1 MNTIGQGDQIRF
13 GHSNPIPF
21 STVFFLE
28 AIRPAISLPMDCRGL
43 FHPVCHLLSAICYL
57 GLLGCQQKPATQ
69 APPPPT
75 VTVAKPVKKEI
86 VEWQY
91 FTAQT
96 QAVDRV
102 SITPRVTGYINSI
115 TFKEGDIVDLG
126 HLLFVIDPRPY
137 QAELDQAKGQL
148 EQALAQQKLNSAN
161 LERAKDLLAR
171 KVIAQQDFDTTA
183 AQKYVAD
190 AQVVAS
196 QAAVE
201 SAELNLDFTQIQSPL
216 HGRIGAQLVNRGN
229 LVQANS
235 TELTTI
241 VSIDP
246 IYAYFYVDQPSFMR
260 YQQAVKA
267 GKLPSAWQAALPVW
281 LQLETEQGYPH
292 QGVIDFVNN
301 AFDPSTATL
310 QVRGRFPNQ
319 DGYLIP
325 GAFGT
330 VRVAGS
336 PEFEGILVADR
347 AIGSDQDQKYVV
359 IVQPD
364 GLSRFQ
370 RVELGPIVD
379 GLRVVRSGLKGDETI
394 VVEGIGK
401 VRPNTKVNAE
411 PTDMSKYAT
420 EELAM
425 ETRIGQEQVSSTAA
439 RLSSPKSVPTKLP
452 IDQSQAQSVS
462 EVVRTETKA
471 LSAMGATKAKSER

>member
-91 FTAQT
+91 FTA
-96 QAVDRV
+96 
-102 SITPRVTGYINSI
+102 
-115 TFKEGDIVDLG
+115 
-126 HLLFVIDPRPY
+126 
-137 QAELDQAKGQL
+137 
-148 EQALAQQKLNSAN
+148 
-161 LERAKDLLAR
+161 
-171 KVIAQQDFDTTA
+171 
-183 AQKYVAD
+183 
-190 AQVVAS
+190 

-336 PEFEGILVADR
+336 PEFEGILVAER

-394 VVEGIGK
+394 VVEGIGQ

-452 IDQSQAQSVS
+452 IDQSPAQSAS
-462 EVVRTETKA
+462 EVARTETKA